1 MIRLAAMLPMLFFI
15 SLLTFLL
22 FELVPGDPARATL
35 GPDASQAAVNA
46 LRDEMGL
53 NDPLPIR
60 FGRWVTNVASGDLG
74 NSLETR
80 QPVIKTIARRLPVTV
95 VLATAAIVVAILL
108 GVMGGMIAGYRIGS
122 KPDRAMNLTAGAILS
137 VPDFWVGLLL
147 ITAVLRLQ
155 LLPTQGYVSFGRD
168 PVDWALHLILPVLTL
183 ALHPTAEIF
192 RQTRASVADVMK
204 LDFVRTLR
212 AGGISPAHALFI
224 HIGRN
229 AMIPVLTVLGLQLG
243 RLLGQ
248 TAIVETIFG
257 INGLGSLVVQAGL
270 NSDVVTVQAV
280 VLITGG
286 FVLAINLLIDVAYLF
301 LNPRLR
307 AA

>member
-1 MIRLAAMLPMLFFI
+1 MLPMLFFI

-22 FELVPGDPARATL
+22 FELVPGDPARASL
-35 GPDASQAAVNA
+35 GPDASQQAVDA
-46 LRDEMGL
+46 LREELGL
-53 NDPLPIR
+53 NEPLPVR
-60 FGRWVTNVASGDLG
+60 FGRWVLDVASGDLG
-74 NSLETR
+74 NSLETH
-80 QPVIKTIARRLPVTV
+80 QPVVNTIARRLPVTLI
-95 VLATAAIVVAILL
+95 LATSAIAIAIAIGVV
-108 GVMGGMIAGYRIGS
+108 GGMIAGYRTGS
-122 KPDRAMNLTAGAILS
+122 RADRSMNLAAGGILS

-147 ITAVLRLQ
+147 ISVVLQ
-155 LLPTQGYVSFGRD
+155 LQILPTQGYIPFSRD
-168 PVDWALHLILPVLTL
+168 PGAWFSHLILPVFTL

-192 RQTRASVADVMK
+192 RQTRAAVADVVK

-224 HIGRN
+224 HVGRN

-257 INGLGSLVVQAGL
+257 IKGLGSLVVQAGL
-270 NSDVVTVQAV
+270 NADVVTVQAV
-280 VLITGG
+280 VLITGT
-286 FVLAINLLIDVAYLF
+286 FVLAINLVVDVAYLL
-301 LNPRLR
+301 LNPRMR